1 MPEQLENDE
10 IADALHDAVLRELGR
25 LVPTGSGRTASISAV
40 CDGLTTVMA
49 EFLVASQPNMPADA
63 EEIERL
69 AALLRTR
76 LQEAIAERR
85 ARVVGG
91 HA

>member
-1 MPEQLENDE
+1 MTEQLENDE
-10 IADALHDAVLRELGR
+10 IADALHDAVLQELGR
-25 LVPTGSGRTASISAV
+25 LVPAGSGRTATISAV
-40 CDGLTTVMA
+40 CDGLVTVMA
-49 EFLVASQPNMPADA
+49 EFLVASQPAMPADA
-63 EEIERL
+63 EEMRL